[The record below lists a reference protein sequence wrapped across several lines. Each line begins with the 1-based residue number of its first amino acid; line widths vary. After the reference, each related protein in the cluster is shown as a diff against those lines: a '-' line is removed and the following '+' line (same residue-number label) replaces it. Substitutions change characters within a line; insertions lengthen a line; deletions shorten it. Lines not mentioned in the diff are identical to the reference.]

1 MTRKLATKNKLR
13 LSSIFK
19 NRSHGNNTQQIQ
31 LTCQSSDTHES
42 TRISKKSGQEIAL
55 KRRIKFSKYNKRQR
69 KKYLKNNSQYFSTL
83 GSIVGPNTNSL
94 RVVDL

>member
-19 NRSHGNNTQQIQ
+19 NRSHCNNTQQIK
-31 LTCQSSDTHES
+31 LTCQSSDTYES
-42 TRISKKSGQEIAL
+42 TRISKKSGQAIAL